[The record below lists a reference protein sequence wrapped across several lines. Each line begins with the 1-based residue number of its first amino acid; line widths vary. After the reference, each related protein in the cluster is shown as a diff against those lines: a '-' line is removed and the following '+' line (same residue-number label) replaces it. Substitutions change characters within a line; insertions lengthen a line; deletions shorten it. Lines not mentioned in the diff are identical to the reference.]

1 MKLKLERPLAV
12 FDLEATGLDVTN
24 DRIVEIAILRIN
36 PDGST
41 HQYAKR
47 VNPQMPIPEES
58 SLIHGIYDKDV
69 VTEKTFGELAPEI
82 VDFLGDSDLVGYNS
96 NKFDIPLLA
105 EEFLRVGSSFDI
117 SSRKQIDVQNIFHK
131 MEQRTL
137 VAAYAF
143 YCQKELVNAHQAM
156 SDVIA
161 TWEVLQA
168 QLEKYENIEGNVDFL
183 AEFTKY
189 GNLDILD
196 FAGRIAIN
204 QKGEAV
210 YNFGK
215 HKGKTIREVA
225 KIEPGYYGWM
235 LDANFPL
242 YTKQVLKKEMEKIK
256 QENELKKADKK
267 EPVIETEENL
277 QAKLE
282 ALKNKF
288 K

>member
-24 DRIVEIAILRIN
+24 DRIVEIGILRIDT
-36 PDGST
+36 DGST
-41 HQYAKR
+41 HEYAKR
-47 VNPQMPIPEES
+47 INPEMPIPNDS

-69 VTEKTFGELAPEI
+69 AQEKTFTELAPEI
-82 VDFLGDSDLVGYNS
+82 ADFLGDSDLAGYNS
-96 NKFDIPLLA
+96 NKFDIPMLA
-105 EEFLRVGSSFDI
+105 EEFLRSGHTFDI
-117 SSRKQIDVQNIFHK
+117 SSRKHVDVQNIFHK

-143 YCQKELVNAHQAM
+143 YCQKELNNAHQAM
-156 SDVIA
+156 ADVTA

-168 QLEKYENIEGNVDFL
+168 QLEKYKNIEGNVDFL
-183 AEFTKY
+183 ADFTKA
-189 GNLDILD
+189 GNFDLLD
-196 FAGRIAIN
+196 FAGRIAVN
-204 QKGEAV
+204 EKGEAV

-215 HKGKTIREVA
+215 HKGKTIREVNR
-225 KIEPGYYGWM
+225 IEPGYYGWM

-256 QENELKKADKK
+256 EEQATQKQKQPKENEGD
-267 EPVIETEENL
+267 L
-277 QAKLE
+277 QSKLE